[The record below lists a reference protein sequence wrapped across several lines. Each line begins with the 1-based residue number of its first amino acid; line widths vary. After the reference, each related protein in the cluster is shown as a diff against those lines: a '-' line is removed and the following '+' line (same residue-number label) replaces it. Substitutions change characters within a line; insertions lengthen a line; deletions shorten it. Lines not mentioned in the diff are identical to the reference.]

1 MMRIGLV
8 LVENTKM
15 KDSKL
20 MKSVLGFDLN
30 VEIRD
35 QNDEIIK
42 TGFKSCVK
50 PKRKCKIKS
59 RIFDPNFFTHYNEA
73 LIAKI
78 RDMRNNNY

>member
-1 MMRIGLV
+1 MLTGLV
-8 LVENTKM
+8 LVENIKM

-20 MKSVLGFDLN
+20 MASVLGFDFN

-35 QNDEIIK
+35 QNGEIIK
-42 TGFKSCVK
+42 TGCRSCVK
-50 PKRKCKIKS
+50 PKRKRKIVSK
-59 RIFDPNFFTHYNEA
+59 ILDKNFFTHYNES

>member
-1 MMRIGLV
+1 
-8 LVENTKM
+8 M

-20 MKSVLGFDLN
+20 MTSVLGFDFN

-42 TGFKSCVK
+42 AGCRSCVT
-50 PKRKCKIKS
+50 PVRRARIKS
-59 RIFDPNFFTHYNEA
+59 KILDKNFFTHYNEA